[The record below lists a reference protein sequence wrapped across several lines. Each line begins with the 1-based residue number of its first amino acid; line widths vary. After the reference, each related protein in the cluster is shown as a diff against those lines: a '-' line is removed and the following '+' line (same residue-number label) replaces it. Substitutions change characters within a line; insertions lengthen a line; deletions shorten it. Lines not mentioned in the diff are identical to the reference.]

1 MFGTRIQTFSSI
13 DRCRLTCADLDW
25 NKQLGISVSV
35 NADIALLKAISHVS
49 LMKLN
54 SGLTLPFYWRQRR
67 VSLVWRV
74 MKIILSRPQESW
86 WQTGEVLGWFFT
98 IVTVGWCLIPAKS
111 VQTVY
116 IAWVFFIGSS
126 LGDGLLTVRPALQA
140 VIKLQPC
147 TACNVLA

>member
-13 DRCRLTCADLDW
+13 NRCRLTCADLDW

-67 VSLVWRV
+67 V
-74 MKIILSRPQESW
+74 
-86 WQTGEVLGWFFT
+86 TGLEGDENN
-98 IVTVGWCLIPAKS
+98 IVTTPGELVADWR
-111 VQTVY
+111 
-116 IAWVFFIGSS
+116 SS
-126 LGDGLLTVRPALQA
+126 GMIFYNCNSWLVPDPCQKCPNSLYCSSIFYCTQGDGDGLQA
-140 VIKLQPC
+140 GG
-147 TACNVLA
+147 